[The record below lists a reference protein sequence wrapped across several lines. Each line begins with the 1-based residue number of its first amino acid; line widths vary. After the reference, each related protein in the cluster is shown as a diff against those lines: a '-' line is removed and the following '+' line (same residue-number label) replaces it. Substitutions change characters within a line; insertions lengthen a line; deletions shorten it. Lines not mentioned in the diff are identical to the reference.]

1 MECSICFEAITLKT
15 GNATMA
21 CKHSFHF
28 ACLVKWF
35 GSQADKD
42 IHESCPCCRH
52 EATEH
57 EGLPEADC
65 GNHEE
70 ESEEESEDSESES
83 ESEYEDEGMDRRI
96 NAWELF
102 HNMQNSL
109 SQAAFKDYAATRIQA
124 AWRAYL
130 PRMAWVKHKMNVEE
144 RKDTTELVKKFQQ
157 EEAALI
163 RQEALQIL
171 RMTSSRTEWR
181 NISAIMIQ
189 AAWRGYA
196 AGQTAIKMAFSK
208 GYKLNWIFK
217 GAHWE
222 RSFLGHREIWRPSE
236 GLPPQSLEFQN
247 HRLWTKVQAVWRGHA
262 ARKLKPTACD
272 QMIG

>member
-1 MECSICFEAITLKT
+1 
-15 GNATMA
+15 MA
-21 CKHSFHF
+21 CTHSFHF

-57 EGLPEADC
+57 ERLPEGDA
-65 GNHEE
+65 E
-70 ESEEESEDSESES
+70 ESEEDSEEESDEESDEESE
-83 ESEYEDEGMDRRI
+83 EDCDAEHEETLDLLAIGWFNYRSSKYCPQTT
-96 NAWELF
+96 E
-102 HNMQNSL
+102 SL
-109 SQAAFKDYAATRIQA
+109 SAEYYAAMRIQA

-130 PRMAWVKHKMNVEE
+130 PRMNWVKHKMNVEE
-144 RKDTTELVKKFQQ
+144 RKDTTELVKRFQK

-171 RMTSSRTEWR
+171 RMTSSRAEWR